1 MWHTQALADFVYWIE
16 LGEGRQ
22 RVTLGARPI
31 DVAPILKELLF
42 DRLHSVVLT
51 SATLATSGDDPFAY
65 LRGRLGLSETRGL
78 KLGSPFDYQT
88 QMKIYLPPDMP
99 PPTDGAAFT
108 DAVCKAIPRY
118 VQLSEGRAFVLFTS
132 HAMMRQCAERLAPF
146 FEEQNM
152 PLFVQDAGMPR
163 SMMLEEFRR
172 ADRAVLFGT
181 DTFWAGVDV
190 PGEALSNVIIVKLP
204 FAVPN
209 HPVVEARIELIRDE
223 GGNPFM
229 AYQVPEAILKFKQG
243 VGRLIRTRR
252 DRGMIVILDPR
263 VRTKPYGRRFLQ
275 ALPECEVVTG

>member
-1 MWHTQALADFVYWIE
+1 
-16 LGEGRQ
+16 
-22 RVTLGARPI
+22 
-31 DVAPILKELLF
+31 
-42 DRLHSVVLT
+42 
-51 SATLATSGDDPFAY
+51 
-65 LRGRLGLSETRGL
+65 
-78 KLGSPFDYQT
+78 
-88 QMKIYLPPDMP
+88 
-99 PPTDGAAFT
+99 
-108 DAVCKAIPRY
+108 DAVCEAVPRY

-152 PLFVQDAGMPR
+152 SLFVQDAGMPR
-163 SMMLEEFRR
+163 SMMLDEFRR
-172 ADRAVLFGT
+172 ADRGVLFGT

-209 HPVVEARIELIRDE
+209 HPVVEARIELIRE
-223 GGNPFM
+223 KGGNPFM

-263 VRTKPYGRRFLQ
+263 IRTKPYGRRFLQ
-275 ALPECEVVTG
+275 ALPECEVVTS